1 MKTLIFILVFLMVLP
16 FSYVSAQT
24 VVDGQY
30 TRLQM
35 EREVVTRWGEVKRYL
50 LFFRVR
56 DKFQPYWYFLLYHRD
71 YMMSNDKRN
80 MLQLVPTLAFTEETK
95 NNTIEEQEDVE
106 VIFKQTLIKE
116 LDRITNKRWELFER
130 GKFRAL
136 YDKIDVE
143 IQTTNSFYKLTERT
157 KEDLVQTY
165 LSIQDK
171 VNIMR
176 DSYIDDAEKGEA
188 FRSYYNELEEYL
200 FFLQKLNK
208 KVKIMEKYDDNILV
222 DEPENQTS

>member
-1 MKTLIFILVFLMVLP
+1 MLILLFLMVLFP
-16 FSYVSAQT
+16 PYISAQT
-24 VVDGQY
+24 IVDGKY

-35 EREVVTRWGEVKRYL
+35 EREVITRWGKIKRYL
-50 LFFRVR
+50 LFFQVR
-56 DKFQPYWYFLLYHRD
+56 DNFQPYWYFLLFHRE
-71 YMMSNDKRN
+71 YMMSDDKRN

-95 NNTIEEQEDVE
+95 NNTIKEQEDVE
-106 VIFKQTLIKE
+106 EIFKQALVKGV
-116 LDRITNKRWELFER
+116 DRITNKRWELFER
-130 GKFRAL
+130 DKFREL
-136 YDKIDVE
+136 YERIDVE
-143 IQTTNSFYKLTERT
+143 IQTTNSFYKLSERT

-200 FFLQKLNK
+200 FFLEKLNK
-208 KVKIMEKYDDNILV
+208 KVKIMEKYDNIILV
-222 DEPENQTS
+222 DKPENQSS